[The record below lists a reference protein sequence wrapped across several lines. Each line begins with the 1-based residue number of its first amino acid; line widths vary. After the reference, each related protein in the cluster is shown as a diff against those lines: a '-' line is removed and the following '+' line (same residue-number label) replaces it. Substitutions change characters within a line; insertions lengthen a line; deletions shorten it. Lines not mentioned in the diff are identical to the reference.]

1 MINVEMFYYAK
12 SETRL
17 VRFSKKVELAAAPF
31 TGSYIHIKGDNLK
44 VGDVSFIDG
53 GGVEVVIDNEQDED
67 QNVRPDSELDDFIE
81 EMKEERGW
89 KLESNVK
96 RRK

>member
-1 MINVEMFYYAK
+1 MIDVEMFYYVK
-12 SETRL
+12 SDTRL
-17 VRFSKKVELAAAPF
+17 VRFSKKVELSAVPF
-31 TGSYIHIKGDNLK
+31 TGSDIRIKGDILK
-44 VGDVSFIDG
+44 VGEVTFIDG
-53 GGVEVVIDNEQDED
+53 GGVEVIIDNEHEDD

-81 EMKEERGW
+81 EMKDEYGW